1 MNITRYPEAFGSYRY
16 RLTAALRDPD
26 HQPNNGHLVVVMFNP
41 ATIHEEQDLIVKPT
55 GTRRRLINLATSG
68 HYHTLSEVNL
78 FAYRSPKNTTLA
90 TEIREHRV
98 DPVGPENDHAI
109 AEAIHQADKLIVA
122 WGKIPRRPIFT
133 ERVAKVTRLLQ
144 QSGKPLYCLGKN
156 KDGSP
161 TQPLYIQHV
170 IQPWP

>member
-1 MNITRYPEAFGSYRY
+1 MNITRYPDAFGPYRY

-78 FAYRSPKNTTLA
+78 FAYRSPKNTTLT
-90 TEIREHRV
+90 TEICEHRV
-98 DPVGPENDHAI
+98 DPVGPENDHTI
-109 AEAIHQADKLIVA
+109 SEAVHQADKLIVA
-122 WGKIPRRPIFT
+122 WGKSP
-133 ERVAKVTRLLQ
+133 
-144 QSGKPLYCLGKN
+144 
-156 KDGSP
+156 DGPYSP
-161 TQPLYIQHV
+161 SELPK
-170 IQPWP
+170 